1 MCPGRLALPKTTPH
15 QPYRRCLSTGA
26 TKRQDLASQP
36 PNTEHLAIDP
46 ASLPPGVR
54 TDIRDPS
61 HPVAQDYILKHHSK
75 AVTSHLGAT
84 PEPHYRPRDLLAN
97 PPRPDDIT
105 LELLLASQSH
115 IGHATSLWHP
125 ANAKYIFGVRGDQ
138 DPIHIISLDTTA
150 AYLRRACKV
159 VKGVTE
165 RGGLVL
171 FVGTRAGQARTVVKA
186 AQMAK
191 GCHLFSRWTPGSI
204 TNGQQILG
212 ACRKKVVNEKDEEIV
227 GFQDQLEYKAAIKPD
242 LVVCLNP
249 LENYI
254 LLHECGLHNVPTIGI
269 IDTDANPTWVTY
281 PIPAND
287 DSHRCVNVIAGVLG
301 RAGEAGQEARLRAAR
316 RGEIN
321 YAPTH
326 GLKAPTPGQA
336 QKEREAMEREAQEER
351 AYIDEGEVV
360 EDSIREQEE
369 LGAASKQME
378 QGMLGGMLDAGIEG
392 AGESATYGSLMEE
405 GADVEA
411 AFHED
416 LPEVLVDSS
425 LSGEQS
431 GEQSETAGVGVE
443 EQGLGEDYAV
453 DRELSGEE
461 MKEGEENSG
470 AAARDEL
477 FEEEDAAQFGIPP
490 ADGKGGRR
498 DR

>member
-1 MCPGRLALPKTTPH
+1 
-15 QPYRRCLSTGA
+15 
-26 TKRQDLASQP
+26 
-36 PNTEHLAIDP
+36 
-46 ASLPPGVR
+46 
-54 TDIRDPS
+54 
-61 HPVAQDYILKHHSK
+61 
-75 AVTSHLGAT
+75 
-84 PEPHYRPRDLLAN
+84 
-97 PPRPDDIT
+97 
-105 LELLLASQSH
+105 
-115 IGHATSLWHP
+115 
-125 ANAKYIFGVRGDQ
+125 
-138 DPIHIISLDTTA
+138 
-150 AYLRRACKV
+150 
-159 VKGVTE
+159 
-165 RGGLVL
+165 
-171 FVGTRAGQARTVVKA
+171 
-186 AQMAK
+186 MAK

-316 RGEIN
+316 RGEID

-369 LGAASKQME
+369 LDAASKQIE
-378 QGMLGGMLDAGIEG
+378 EGMPGVMLDAGIEG
-392 AGESATYGSLMEE
+392 AGESATYGGPMEA
-405 GADVEA
+405 GEA
-411 AFHED
+411 AATALNEN
-416 LPEVLVDSS
+416 LPDVPVDSS
-425 LSGEQS
+425 LSGEQW
-431 GEQSETAGVGVE
+431 ETAAVGME
-443 EQGLGEDYAV
+443 QQGLGEDYAV
-453 DRELSGEE
+453 DRELSSAE
-461 MKEGEENSG
+461 MKEGEDFGG
-470 AAARDEL
+470 AREGFID
-477 FEEEDAAQFGIPP
+477 EEDAAQYGVPP
-490 ADGKGGRR
+490 ADGHGGGRR